1 MVEQLLPVPTPM
13 TVIGVQVAPM
23 RTLRS
28 WTTMPSALNRAAP
41 DADPACRFRAS
52 ASSPDNDNGIRWA
65 YGFGGVAALK
75 IPGGAIGT
83 SVECDRVGSRKE
95 RESGEGSESKGA
107 NEHHLAG
114 ECGWLVGGE
123 GGMGDSTWGILL
135 VFGLFLYVSEQTLLP
150 LPSVL
155 SS

>member
-41 DADPACRFRAS
+41 EADPACRFRAS
-52 ASSPDNDNGIRWA
+52 ASSLDRTRWA
-65 YGFGGVAALK
+65 YGFGGLAALK

-83 SVECDRVGSRKE
+83 SVERDRVGSRKE
-95 RESGEGSESKGA
+95 RESGEGESKGA
-107 NEHHLAG
+107 SEKNHDPGERRTTGWFELGHLPRLRVV
-114 ECGWLVGGE
+114 LVC
-123 GGMGDSTWGILL
+123 
-135 VFGLFLYVSEQTLLP
+135 F
-150 LPSVL
+150 
-155 SS
+155 